1 MAKARPAHLMAP
13 KHVGA
18 PLTTTSTSAAR
29 AGKASVEYVRLRR
42 EEQANMIVL
51 SGAEKYARAQ
61 AQFEPV
67 VEKLSGLSTVAFH
80 QEMNKWKSVIE
91 CDVVPSDEETS
102 LTDVG
107 PTAIESDTDSD
118 DFYQIDLADVMV
130 EMEKDQKLTMEGDTL
145 ASFARERTVVTPER
159 GDKEY
164 LDSLCLC
171 LSVSLS
177 LSLSE
182 GSDVKPTQTS
192 ENPQQMPDETEE
204 SLLYLKTRPRN
215 KAKASRIE

>member
-1 MAKARPAHLMAP
+1 MKNTEELYDALKNGLLSIRQVINMAKARPAHLMAP

-118 DFYQIDLADVMV
+118 DF
-130 EMEKDQKLTMEGDTL
+130 
-145 ASFARERTVVTPER
+145 
-159 GDKEY
+159 
-164 LDSLCLC
+164 
-171 LSVSLS
+171 LS
-177 LSLSE
+177 
-182 GSDVKPTQTS
+182 D
-192 ENPQQMPDETEE
+192 
-204 SLLYLKTRPRN
+204 
-215 KAKASRIE
+215 

>member
-1 MAKARPAHLMAP
+1 
-13 KHVGA
+13 
-18 PLTTTSTSAAR
+18 
-29 AGKASVEYVRLRR
+29 
-42 EEQANMIVL
+42 MIVL

-118 DFYQIDLADVMV
+118 DF
-130 EMEKDQKLTMEGDTL
+130 
-145 ASFARERTVVTPER
+145 
-159 GDKEY
+159 
-164 LDSLCLC
+164 
-171 LSVSLS
+171 LS
-177 LSLSE
+177 
-182 GSDVKPTQTS
+182 D
-192 ENPQQMPDETEE
+192 
-204 SLLYLKTRPRN
+204 
-215 KAKASRIE
+215 